1 MQTCVLRKQS
11 PTHPCNLH
19 LEHADLCARVSPKDR
34 QNRCKIIA
42 HLGKLRPP
50 GMFANRWDALSHP
63 QSPGEPCLCWLAVGW
78 LVLVKR
84 WHQSPSLAQKVLQ
97 DLSLLHAN
105 HVSALGSL
113 STHSALSPALRLY
126 RDSSFSEAQ
135 PSHHI
140 LGEVITSEMPLL
152 FPLTAP
158 DCNSYHVFRLPVSEI
173 DYNILRDRKREL
185 LISASS

>member
-1 MQTCVLRKQS
+1 
-11 PTHPCNLH
+11 
-19 LEHADLCARVSPKDR
+19 
-34 QNRCKIIA
+34 
-42 HLGKLRPP
+42 
-50 GMFANRWDALSHP
+50 MFENRWDALSHP
-63 QSPGEPCLCWLAVGW
+63 QSPGEPCPCWLCCWVARSGEAVA
-78 LVLVKR
+78 
-84 WHQSPSLAQKVLQ
+84 QSPSLAQKVLQ

-105 HVSALGSL
+105 HVSALASL
-113 STHSALSPALRLY
+113 STHGALSPALRLY